1 MSSTSFFFHLQ
12 KQNKSFFFGE
22 VIASI
27 TYLGSWGF
35 VTLIT
40 VFIFWQDD
48 CSFVLGDFGAN
59 NLGPLPFKAHL
70 M

>member
-1 MSSTSFFFHLQ
+1 
-12 KQNKSFFFGE
+12 
-22 VIASI
+22 
-27 TYLGSWGF
+27 LGSWGF